1 MPLFGSYRD
10 SGLVLSV
17 NRELLHGIISN
28 EVAIYKLNLEHT
40 QVNIYEE
47 SEQRSYD
54 PPVRAYSLV
63 QLDPPMAETGE
74 AGLSFTR
81 TATFSILKTDLIDS
95 DLVML
100 EGDIIEYDNTYY
112 EVDQVVD
119 TIYWTGRNPSTVIG
133 MTQDNWP
140 VHGYD
145 VSVTVTCH
153 LTSTNTLHI
162 VDRRMGN
169 VKPAVDLSNSVP
181 KFL

>member
-28 EVAIYKLNLEHT
+28 EVAIYKLNLEQT

-54 PPVRAYSLV
+54 PAVRAYALV
-63 QLDPPMAETGE
+63 QLDTPLTDSSE

-81 TATFSILKTDLIDS
+81 SATFGILKTDLIDS
-95 DLVML
+95 QLVVL
-100 EGDIIEYDNTYY
+100 EGDIIEYDNGYY

-119 TIYWTGRNPSTVIG
+119 TVYWTGRNPSTVIG

-140 VHGYD
+140 IHGYD
-145 VSVTVTCH
+145 ISITVICH
-153 LTSTNTLHI
+153 LTSTNSLHI

-169 VKPAVDLSNSVP
+169 VRPAVDLAKSAP
-181 KFL
+181 KYL